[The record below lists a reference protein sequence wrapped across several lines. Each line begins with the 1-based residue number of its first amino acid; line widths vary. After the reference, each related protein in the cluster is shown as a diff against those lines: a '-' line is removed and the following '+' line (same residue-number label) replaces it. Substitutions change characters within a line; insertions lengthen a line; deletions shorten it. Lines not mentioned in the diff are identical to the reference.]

1 MEAICSKYWK
11 ALFWK
16 YEDIDYNVWKVISG
30 SRHLQFTWYVQVLLA
45 LDNIVLG
52 SFLKNSSLQPNKC
65 QNVVYIIFQHDF
77 IEIVP
82 TIKANNKMFEWA
94 IKRDEFSATFLS
106 LSSAMKSSFS
116 RAEIFCITSLI
127 YLWICQQFEF
137 GCTTNQ
143 SFAANR
149 GVNYRTFSLL

>member
-1 MEAICSKYWK
+1 M
-11 ALFWK
+11 
-16 YEDIDYNVWKVISG
+16 
-30 SRHLQFTWYVQVLLA
+30 QVLLT

-82 TIKANNKMFEWA
+82 TIKANTKMFEWA
-94 IKRDEFSATFLS
+94 ITRDEFSATFLS

-116 RAEIFCITSLI
+116 RAEIFCITSESANNLNLAAQQTKVLQQTEVLFSEHSAFCNPLI
-127 YLWICQQFEF
+127 NSDNDCDAPSGFI
-137 GCTTNQ
+137 
-143 SFAANR
+143 
-149 GVNYRTFSLL
+149 